1 MGKKGKE
8 IQKGQNAERFI
19 NDPLYKEAFEE
30 TKEQLIEMLLQTKIS
45 EEVERDRIY
54 ITIKGLGLI
63 DEHIKSILNTGK
75 LAKKGQE
82 FYSDNDYN

>member
-8 IQKGQNAERFI
+8 IQKGQAAKRFV

-30 TKEQLIEMLLQTKIS
+30 TKEALIHMLLNTAIS

-54 ITIKGLGLI
+54 ITIKSLDLV
-63 DEHIKSILNTGK
+63 DQHIRSVLDSGK
-75 LAKKGQE
+75 LAMKEQE
-82 FYSDNDYN
+82 FYTEDW